1 MGKFCRDSKTRNQ
14 GISSPVILLSL
25 CFSKTDTRN
34 KGTGTQATM
43 SEGIKIIA
51 VNRKAR
57 HDYSIDESYE
67 CGIELLGTEVK
78 SFRDGKIS
86 FPDAWAEVI
95 NSEVWVRS
103 LKIAVNPFSSIFNH
117 DPDRKKKLL
126 LHRDEIKRIH
136 RKTEEKGYTLIPLSF
151 YFKNG
156 RVKVELGLCKGKK
169 TYDKRAS
176 IREKDLKREV
186 SREFR
191 GKLS

>member
-1 MGKFCRDSKTRNQ
+1 MG
-14 GISSPVILLSL
+14 
-25 CFSKTDTRN
+25 
-34 KGTGTQATM
+34 
-43 SEGIKIIA
+43 EGVKIIA

-57 HDYSIDESYE
+57 HDYSVDETYE

-86 FPDAWAEVI
+86 FPDAWAEVV
-95 NSEVWVRS
+95 NREVWLRS
-103 LKIAVNPFSSIFNH
+103 LSIAENPFSSIFNH

-126 LHRDEIKRIH
+126 LKREEIKRIT

-169 TYDKRAS
+169 QYDKRAD
-176 IREKDLKREV
+176 IRERDIKREMA
-186 SREFR
+186 REFR
-191 GKLS
+191 KDLSKA

>member
-1 MGKFCRDSKTRNQ
+1 VAGGGVK
-14 GISSPVILLSL
+14 V
-25 CFSKTDTRN
+25 
-34 KGTGTQATM
+34 
-43 SEGIKIIA
+43 IA

-57 HDYSIDESYE
+57 FDYTVDDTYE

-78 SFRDGKIS
+78 SFRDGRIS
-86 FPDAWAEVI
+86 FPDAWAEVAGG
-95 NSEVWVRS
+95 EVWLRS
-103 LKIAVNPFSSIFNH
+103 LRIAENPFSSIFNH

-126 LHRDEIKRIH
+126 LHREEIKRVA

-169 TYDKRAS
+169 QYDKRAD
-176 IREKDLKREV
+176 IRDRDIKREV
-186 SREFR
+186 AREFK

>member
-1 MGKFCRDSKTRNQ
+1 MSRSVNHSGVKT
-14 GISSPVILLSL
+14 
-25 CFSKTDTRN
+25 
-34 KGTGTQATM
+34 
-43 SEGIKIIA
+43 IA

-57 HDYSIDESYE
+57 FDYTIDDRFE

-95 NSEVWVRS
+95 NKEVWLRS
-103 LKIAVNPFSSIFNH
+103 LRIAENPFSSIFNH

-126 LHRDEIKRIH
+126 LHKEEIKRIT

-169 TYDKRAS
+169 AYDKRAD
-176 IREKDLKREV
+176 IRERDIKREV

-191 GKLS
+191 GKLN